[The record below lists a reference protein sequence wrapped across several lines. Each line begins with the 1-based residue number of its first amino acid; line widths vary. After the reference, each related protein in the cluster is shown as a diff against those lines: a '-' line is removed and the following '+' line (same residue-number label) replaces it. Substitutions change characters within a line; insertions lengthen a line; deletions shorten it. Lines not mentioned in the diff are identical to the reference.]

1 MTTMIYLKLFVSFL
15 QIGLFSIGG
24 GYAALPLIQEQV
36 VEINHWLTLTE
47 FADLITI
54 SGVTPGPIAINA
66 ASFVGNQIGGVVGA
80 LVATFG
86 CVVPSLVIV
95 LMLAFIY
102 FKYKNLAIVQGILG
116 GLRPVVVALI
126 ASAGVSILIIAFWG
140 EQGVTDHLSDV
151 NFYAVGIFV
160 VSLFVLRKWKP
171 DPLLVMAGTGVVG
184 LLIYLITGT

>member
-1 MTTMIYLKLFVSFL
+1 
-15 QIGLFSIGG
+15 
-24 GYAALPLIQEQV
+24 
-36 VEINHWLTLTE
+36 
-47 FADLITI
+47 LITI

-86 CVVPSLVIV
+86 CVVPSFVIV

-102 FKYKNLAIVQGILG
+102 FKYMNLAIVQGILG

-184 LLIYLITGT
+184 LVIYLITGT

>member
-1 MTTMIYLKLFVSFL
+1 MIYLKLFISFL

-47 FADLITI
+47 FTDLITI

-66 ASFVGNQIGGVVGA
+66 ASFVGNQIGGVMGA

-86 CVVPSLVIV
+86 CVVPSFVIV

-160 VSLFVLRKWKP
+160 LSLFILRKWKP
-171 DPLLVMAGTGVVG
+171 DPLLVMAGSGVIG
-184 LLIYLITGT
+184 LVIYLITGT